1 MGLALYNSVIN
12 WGLSPVSATRTVAA
26 DAATL
31 KTVVADQ
38 INQGRLVDGISP
50 LLRPDARV
58 EPSRH
63 PRFVHAMVRMGGRDV
78 LWTTWILTPG
88 QGTTEVDLI
97 AQLEWRSALG
107 RLTMLL
113 GGRRRLRK
121 RLDRTLNGLTTLA
134 HRAAEDLD
142 GGLERSTDATASMAS
157 RVGATRRRRTS
168 RSTFAGA

>member
-1 MGLALYNSVIN
+1 MGLALFNSVIN
-12 WGLSPVSATRTVAA
+12 WGLSPVGATRTVAA
-26 DAATL
+26 DAAAL

-38 INQGRLVDGISP
+38 INRGRLVDGISP
-50 LLRPDARV
+50 LLGPNARV

-78 LWTTWILTPG
+78 LWMTWILTPG

-97 AQLEWRSALG
+97 AQPEARSAFA

-113 GGRRRLRK
+113 GGRRWLRK
-121 RLDRTLNGLTTLA
+121 RLDRTLNGLATLA

-142 GGLERSTDATASMAS
+142 GSVDRSTDATARTAS
-157 RVGATRRRRTS
+157 RVGAAVPARH
-168 RSTFAGA
+168 

>member
-31 KTVVADQ
+31 KSVVADPVTQ
-38 INQGRLVDGISP
+38 ARLVDGISP
-50 LLRPDARV
+50 LVRPSARI

-63 PRFVHAMVRMGGRDV
+63 PRFTHAMVRMGERDV
-78 LWTTWILTPG
+78 LWITWILTPR

-97 AQLEWRSALG
+97 AQLESRSVLA
-107 RLTMLL
+107 RLAMLL
-113 GGRRRLRK
+113 GGRRWLRTRLG
-121 RLDRTLNGLTTLA
+121 RTLNVLGTLA

-142 GGLERSTDATASMAS
+142 GSQR
-157 RVGATRRRRTS
+157 GATRARRPRVRVRTRGTTAARGS
-168 RSTFAGA
+168 A